1 MTLKGEGA
9 LFRIFQEAMN
19 NVAKHSGANRVAVVA
34 DRDDMGRAFV
44 SVEDNGRGFDL
55 TTVSDR
61 VTSAGGL
68 GLRQMR
74 ERIEARGGIFE
85 IITSEGC
92 GTKVLAAL
100 PE

>member
-1 MTLKGEGA
+1 MLSTD
-9 LFRIFQEAMN
+9 
-19 NVAKHSGANRVAVVA
+19 RVTEKNDAIDVLVI
-34 DRDDMGRAFV
+34 
-44 SVEDNGRGFDL
+44 
-55 TTVSDR
+55 DR